1 MDKVINELF
10 EGHIL
15 SYIRCLNVDYQS
27 ERKETFM
34 DLQVSLLDREG
45 EGEAEG
51 REGGGAARWTGW
63 SERKETFMD
72 LQASFQGGG
81 GALAW
86 GICRRVERQRRQA

>member
-1 MDKVINELF
+1 MCRACAWSPCWWCVQGTRVDKVINELF

-15 SYIRCLNVDYQS
+15 SYIRCLNVDYQ
-27 ERKETFM
+27 
-34 DLQVSLLDREG
+34 
-45 EGEAEG
+45 
-51 REGGGAARWTGW
+51 